1 MKKILRTAYLI
12 IFFMLFCLFE
22 LYINS
27 GTKVIKII
35 TPVQIAVDLNNNDI
49 VDDGEIV
56 CIKKLQTLTS
66 KLETDQNELIKTL
79 NLTQEDALRLGYLTD
94 EFANDILINKKVKV
108 KLTGEKTPDCSYGDI
123 YVEDKNYSEELVNSG
138 LTTIDNK
145 TVKPELFKQRLEQA
159 KNLNLVILNKKSGKY
174 HTLNCKYGLKSSDY
188 LILPMADAEQQYEK
202 CKYCLVRPAQQKK
215 LKEKDT
221 KTLDKSTYPEI
232 FNTDGIKFIVS
243 DFTNHLTPHDKC
255 THPFCKETVDLINST
270 QSTLDMA
277 VYDWNKIPEIM
288 KALES
293 AQKRNVKIRVIYD
306 KRTGDNYYPETE
318 EFVKTLDNVRSD
330 EIEGSK
336 NLTSMLMHNKFII
349 SDNKRVLTGS
359 MNFSQTGLSG
369 FNANN
374 VVIINS
380 PSLAQYYT
388 NEFNQM
394 FDGKFH
400 TLKSAGG
407 NDNSFKIGNSN
418 IRVYFSPQ
426 DKTAETALVPLINSA
441 QKYIYLP
448 VFVITHKSMTDALIK
463 AKERGVDV
471 KLILDATS
479 TRSKNSTHTILRNAG
494 IPLKTENYAGK
505 VHNKSMIIDD
515 KYVVTGSM
523 NFSNSGENKND
534 ENCIIIENSDI
545 AKFYRGYFEFLWK
558 KIPDIYLKYSVRP
571 ESKYSIGSCYDGI
584 DNDYDGKIDFN
595 DEGCRH

>member
-1 MKKILRTAYLI
+1 MKKILKTAYLI

-22 LYINS
+22 LYTNS

-35 TPVQIAVDLNNNDI
+35 TPVQIVVDLNNNDI

-56 CIKKLQTLTS
+56 CIKNMQTFTS
-66 KLETDQNELIKTL
+66 NLETDQNELIKML
-79 NLTQEDALRLGYLTD
+79 NLSPEDALSLGYLTD
-94 EFANDILINKKVKV
+94 ELAKEELLYKKVKV
-108 KLTGEKTPDCSYGDI
+108 KITGEKTPACNYGDI
-123 YVEDKNYSEELVNSG
+123 FIEDKNYGEELINSG
-138 LTTIDNK
+138 LSIVNNK
-145 TVKPELFKQRLEQA
+145 IGNSEVFKQRLEQA

-174 HTLNCKYGLKSSDY
+174 HTLNCKFGLKASDY
-188 LILPMADAEQQYEK
+188 LILPLSEAEQQYEK

-215 LKEKDT
+215 LKEKDK
-221 KTLDKSTYPEI
+221 KTLDQSTYPEV
-232 FNTDGIKFIVS
+232 FNTEGIKFIVS
-243 DFTNHLTPHDKC
+243 DYTNHLTPHDKC
-255 THPFCKETVDLINST
+255 THSFCKETVDLINST

-277 VYDWNKIPEIM
+277 IYDWNKVPEIM
-288 KALES
+288 NALEK
-293 AQKRNVKIRVIYD
+293 AKARNVIIRLIYD
-306 KRTGDNYYPETE
+306 KRTGENYYPETE
-318 EFVKTLDNVRSD
+318 EFVQTFDNVRAD
-330 EIEGSK
+330 EIDGSK
-336 NLTSMLMHNKFII
+336 NLTSMLMHNKFIV

-359 MNFSQTGLSG
+359 MNFSKTGLSG

-374 VVIINS
+374 IVIINS

-388 NEFNQM
+388 DEFNQM
-394 FDGKFH
+394 FNGKFH
-400 TLKSAGG
+400 TLKSAGA

-426 DKTAETALVPLINSA
+426 DKTAETALVPLINNA

-448 VFVITHKSMTDALIK
+448 VFVITHKNMTNALIK

-471 KLILDATS
+471 KVILDATS
-479 TRSKNSTHTILRNAG
+479 TRSRNSTHTILRNAG

-505 VHNKSMIIDD
+505 VHNKSLIIDD
-515 KYVVTGSM
+515 KYVITGSM

-595 DEGCRH
+595 DEGCRR